1 MIESAG
7 KILQVTRAKD
17 WRLSFVP
24 FIIGCVYLWLWWFK
38 ITLTGSSLLLFVLSF
53 ITTFGFAAL
62 GYFINEFFDKAA
74 DARAGKAN
82 RLAVLP
88 YAYQAVLFAA
98 CLAVTFLPW
107 LWLPKNNYTFVLLGA
122 ELLLFLFYSLPF
134 PRLKAVPLISGFID
148 SGYAY
153 VLPLVLSFYTYSLFA
168 GSANLQMIYWLA
180 AAVFFIGF
188 RNITIH
194 HVNDIFKDMRS
205 RTRTL
210 PQLLGVT
217 ATNYLLLVLFAQEIL
232 LIVIWSVLVALQQPL
247 FWAWLLIY
255 FIALV
260 LRWRFIA
267 GQFQFNFISIEP
279 VRHLTDP
286 VYQYVFPAFTLL
298 LAVTVDYKWLVLVP
312 FHIALLLTKPMRT
325 IAAEVIYW
333 RSVSFKYAAIRTFT
347 AIIIVPTGAA
357 VNYTIY
363 FLFRAFGV
371 NLRQQNESALSF
383 IKKKLNLK

>member
-1 MIESAG
+1 MIVSAG
-7 KILQVTRAKD
+7 KILQLTRAKD

-38 ITLTGSSLLLFVLSF
+38 IPLTGSSLLLFLLSF

-62 GYFINEFFDKAA
+62 GYFINEFFDKAI

-82 RLAVLP
+82 RLATLP
-88 YAYQAVLFAA
+88 YIYQALLFIA
-98 CLAVTFLPW
+98 CMVVTFLPW
-107 LWLPKNNYTFVLLGA
+107 LWLPKNKNTFLLLGA
-122 ELLLFLFYSLPF
+122 ELLLFLLYSLPF

-153 VLPLVLSFYTYSLFA
+153 VLPLVLSFYTYSLFT
-168 GSANLQMIYWLA
+168 GNTNLQMIYWLA

-194 HVNDIFKDMRS
+194 HVNDIFKDMRAHS
-205 RTRTL
+205 RTL

-217 ATNYLLLVLFAQEIL
+217 ATNYLLLILFAQEIL
-232 LIVIWSVLVALQQPL
+232 LIVIWTVLLALQQPL

-255 FIALV
+255 PVVII
-260 LRWRFIA
+260 LRYRSIA

-286 VYQYVFPAFTLL
+286 LYQYVFPAFTLL
-298 LAVTVDYKWLVLVP
+298 LAITVDYKWMLLVP
-312 FHIALLLTKPMRT
+312 FHIALLLTPPMRT
-325 IAAEVIYW
+325 IATEIIYW

-347 AIIIVPTGAA
+347 AIVIVPTGAA

-371 NLRQQNESALSF
+371 NLRKQNLSALSF
-383 IKKKLNLK
+383 IKKKLHLK